1 MSQGKLCGKKI
12 KIATEFNSKNTIEVS
27 CDLYEGHEGKCSK
40 GFYHCTPIEGDK
52 HFTHNHRLGRIE
64 WDKKFQHHTPT
75 TDQPRAVEHNCDNCK
90 YEHDDH
96 SFNCNKCDELFC
108 MWEAKP
114 VEYDCDTCKHYPCV
128 GLGGDKIT
136 KGLCGD
142 YKKKV
147 KMNITHFTERDDDEM
162 SAEDV
167 LVKTYGCIDVDELK
181 RCFITDNISI
191 TLIKEAMEQY
201 KTNL

>member
-1 MSQGKLCGKKI
+1 MYI
-12 KIATEFNSKNTIEVS
+12 
-27 CDLYEGHEGKCSK
+27 
-40 GFYHCTPIEGDK
+40 HCTKPNKTNKIMKPIDILKKLRDGGKIVSTNDLDHLEIGIAYAGDTI
-52 HFTHNHRLGRIE
+52 FVDDDSFGYVYVSP
-64 WDKKFQHHTPT
+64 PT
-75 TDQPRAVEHNCDNCK
+75 TDKPKVIEHNCDNCK

-128 GLGGDKIT
+128 GLGGGKIT

-142 YKKKV
+142 YKKVV
-147 KMNITHFTERDDDEM
+147 KMNITHFTERDDDKM